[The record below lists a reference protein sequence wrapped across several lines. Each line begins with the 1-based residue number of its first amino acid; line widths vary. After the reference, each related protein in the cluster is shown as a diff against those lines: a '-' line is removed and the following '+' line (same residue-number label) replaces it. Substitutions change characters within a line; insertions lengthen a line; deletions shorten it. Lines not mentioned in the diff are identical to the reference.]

1 MWRDVSSLAATS
13 ILNKWLAF
21 GLSVDQED
29 RFRNASLAA
38 DLVQARVG
46 VLLMALPIVGFLF
59 NDYGF
64 FGWSW
69 PFFGLAAGRL
79 GLLGLTLWL
88 AFYTSRVTNYRTYDR
103 AEFAWGLVFAFSVV
117 GIAATRPDNYLGHG
131 IVAVLTVF
139 ITLLVLP
146 NQFINQVIV
155 SSVITLGEVVII
167 SLSLRLPSSQAV
179 FAILFSVLLASALA
193 LSSSWQL
200 HSYRRKA
207 FAAGEKKC
215 MAEEALRENERR
227 LRLQVQRMP
236 IGCIL
241 YDEKNRFLQLNQAA
255 ETIFGYPAGELIGQ
269 HANVIVPE
277 SVRPHVDGIL
287 RRLAKGDMRAQ
298 SVNENLTKDGRTILC
313 EWTNTPLNDEHGRFI
328 GFLSMVQD
336 VTRKKQAEDSLREIN
351 QRLQAL
357 MQAVPVGVSFSDDS
371 TCQRITGN
379 PAVLAQ
385 FEVGPPDNLSASAP
399 DPTAPGRQVR
409 FFRDG
414 REIRDADLPLQRTV
428 AENRVIAPME
438 LEVVLPSGR
447 RWFSEASGA
456 PVRDTQGRVLGG
468 IAVTVD
474 ITQRKADEETLRRS
488 EAQFQLLSDTAGR
501 LLATDNPQGLVNEL
515 CRKVMA
521 HLDCQAFFN
530 FLVDE
535 SAGRLRLNACAGISD
550 EQARQIEWL
559 DYGVAVCG
567 CAARDGQRII
577 AEDIQHTPD
586 PRTELV
592 QGYGIQAYCCHPLL
606 GQGRLIGT
614 LSFGTTTR
622 PTFTAEE
629 VGLMRTVADHVAVA
643 MERLLAQEKLRA
655 SLREK
660 EVLLKEVHHR
670 VKNNMQVISS
680 LVALQ
685 ADGLQDPALRRY
697 FRTSATGSA
706 RWPWSTRNFTSR
718 KTWPA
723 WSLPSTPGVFSIT
736 CGAPTARRQPGCVC
750 LKTCNQSSF
759 RWSRPCPVG

>member
-414 REIRDADLPLQRTV
+414 REIRDADLPLQRAV

-567 CAARDGQRII
+567 CAAR
-577 AEDIQHTPD
+577 
-586 PRTELV
+586 
-592 QGYGIQAYCCHPLL
+592 
-606 GQGRLIGT
+606 
-614 LSFGTTTR
+614 R
-622 PTFTAEE
+622 P
-629 VGLMRTVADHVAVA
+629 ADHRRGYTAHA
-643 MERLLAQEKLRA
+643 RSAHRTGPGLWHPGLLLSSVVGPGPAYRHALLR
-655 SLREK
+655 
-660 EVLLKEVHHR
+660 HHNPANLHR
-670 VKNNMQVISS
+670 GGGGVD
-680 LVALQ
+680 
-685 ADGLQDPALRRY
+685 ADGRRPCRRGHGASSGPGKVAGLAPGEGSVAQGSPSPRQEQYAGHLQPGGPAGRWLAGPRPARY